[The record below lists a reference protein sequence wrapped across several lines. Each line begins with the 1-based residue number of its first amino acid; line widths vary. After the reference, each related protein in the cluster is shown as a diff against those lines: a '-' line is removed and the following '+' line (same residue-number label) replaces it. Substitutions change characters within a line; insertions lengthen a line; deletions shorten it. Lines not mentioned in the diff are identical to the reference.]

1 MKFRTSALMLAP
13 ALLLVAC
20 GGGKPATEAQ
30 PPDVALTDAN
40 NYTSV
45 SHLDIPKVATK
56 AGADLN
62 VCWDGIT
69 KDILCHDIAT
79 GNTIDNVA
87 FLQIPNTN
95 EAAASDKLAK
105 GQLDPNIVMVYGDY
119 HTAGASSKCVNL
131 SQLKLGGKLIAPATD
146 YVVASNK
153 IYMML
158 FATGTTPGI
167 GARSMLFLEPSDTS
181 TNTTV
186 MAPDGCSSNILDF
199 NATLGQAINISAT
212 DSTKWKVGWGD
223 ITKDS
228 FGNTIPTT
236 HLKRVLLGF
245 YQGMTVQN
253 LQDNFLDIQQIATAL
268 YEVPV
273 VAGDKFV
280 DLADAKIQGG
290 TTAFPGFAQ
299 AGTGTWMV
307 AVMCDDCQLPAPP
320 ILSVLNPQ

>member
-13 ALLLVAC
+13 ALLAAC
-20 GGGKPATEAQ
+20 GGGSSGPKVE
-30 PPDVALTDAN
+30 PPDVALADAN

-45 SHLDIPKVATK
+45 SMLTIPKVSTK

-62 VCWDGIT
+62 VCWDGIS
-69 KDILCHDIAT
+69 KDILCHDITT

-87 FLQIPNTN
+87 FLQIPNMS
-95 EAAASDKLAK
+95 EDAASKKLAA

-131 SQLKLGGKLIAPATD
+131 SQLKLGGKVIDPATD
-146 YVVASNK
+146 FVAATNK

-167 GARSMLFLEPSDTS
+167 GARSMVFLEPSDTS

-199 NATLGQAINISAT
+199 NATLGAVSTISAT
-212 DSTKWKVGWGD
+212 DSTKWTVGWSD
-223 ITKDS
+223 VTKDS
-228 FGNTIPTT
+228 FGNAIPFS

-245 YQGMTVQN
+245 YQGMSVQN
-253 LQDNFLDIQQIATAL
+253 LQEHFLDIQQTATTM
-268 YEVPV
+268 YEVAV
-273 VAGDKFV
+273 VPGDKFV
-280 DLADAKIQGG
+280 DLKDAKVQGG
-290 TTAFPGFAQ
+290 TTAFPGFTQ
-299 AGTGTWMV
+299 TDGTWMV

-320 ILSVLNPQ
+320 ILSVLMPQ

>member
-13 ALLLVAC
+13 ALVVAC
-20 GGGKPATEAQ
+20 GGGNTPQDKPLA
-30 PPDVALTDAN
+30 VALKDAN
-40 NYTSV
+40 NYTST
-45 SHLDIPKVATK
+45 SHLNIPKVPTK

-69 KDILCHDIAT
+69 KDILCHDITT

-87 FLQIPNTN
+87 FLQIPNMN
-95 EAAASDKLAK
+95 EATASEKLAA

-131 SQLKLGGKLIAPATD
+131 SQLKLGGKVIAPATD
-146 YVVASNK
+146 YVAASNK

-167 GARSMLFLEPSDTS
+167 GARSMVFLEPSDTE

-199 NATLGQAINISAT
+199 MATLGQATTISAT
-212 DSTKWKVGWGD
+212 DSTKWTVGWSD
-223 ITKDS
+223 VTKDS
-228 FGNTIPTT
+228 FGNTIPFS

-245 YQGMTVQN
+245 YQGKSVSD
-253 LQDNFLDIQQIATAL
+253 LQTHFLDIQQTATTM
-268 YEVPV
+268 YEVAV
-273 VAGDKFV
+273 VPGDKFV
-280 DLADAKIQGG
+280 DLKDAKVQGG
-290 TTAFPGFAQ
+290 TTAFPGFTQ
-299 AGTGTWMV
+299 TDGTWMV

-320 ILSVLNPQ
+320 ILSVLMPQ